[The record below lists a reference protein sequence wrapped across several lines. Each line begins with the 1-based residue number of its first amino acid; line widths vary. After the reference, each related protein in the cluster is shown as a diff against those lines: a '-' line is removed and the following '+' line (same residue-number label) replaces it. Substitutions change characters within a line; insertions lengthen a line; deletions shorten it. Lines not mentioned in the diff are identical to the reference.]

1 MDVLLEKYF
10 ANRFLM
16 PGYRLKCLRLQ
27 PGAVFEIYRFY
38 SNANEYFK
46 IIRLNNLFAISVAV
60 KYFTNFN
67 KDIFI
72 FL

>member
-1 MDVLLEKYF
+1 M
-10 ANRFLM
+10 
-16 PGYRLKCLRLQ
+16 KCLRLQ

-38 SNANEYFK
+38 SNADEYFK

-72 FL
+72 FFWI

>member
-1 MDVLLEKYF
+1 MIEMSL
-10 ANRFLM
+10 
-16 PGYRLKCLRLQ
+16 LQ

-38 SNANEYFK
+38 SNADKYFK
-46 IIRLNNLFAISVAV
+46 IICLNNLFAISVAV

-72 FL
+72 FLLNIKIQNMINLN